1 MMGQYI
7 VVRNGCVISIDPGIG
22 VLHNAC
28 SLLSDANERVTREV
42 NIRGGYLLPLEEAL
56 SKIELISRT

>member
-1 MMGQYI
+1 MSQYI
-7 VVRNGCVISIDPGIG
+7 VVRNRCVVSMDPGIG